1 MAFDVTVRLPVL
13 LTWPV
18 FLRRFEKL
26 FIGENDEIALV
37 AVDIPR
43 RLFASLVYFV
53 GTQGKCVVLVSS
65 LSSH

>member
-43 RLFASLVYFV
+43 RLCAGLDYFKS
-53 GTQGKCVVLVSS
+53 TRSNCAALVSS
-65 LSSH
+65 QGNR